1 MGKYIVT
8 YDLCKP
14 QQNYAELINRLK
26 LYSACRV
33 TESCWLIVTSQTAV
47 EIRDNLGYYIDS
59 NDRIMVAALTGEA
72 AWKNLITS
80 GSAIKDLLTF

>member
-26 LYSACRV
+26 LYSAYRV

-80 GSAIKDLLTF
+80 GSTIKDLLTS